1 MVMPLNALEQ
11 SVGKAVHLT
20 LKDGHVIEGTL
31 AGFDEHMNL
40 VVDKAEVRAG
50 SQTRKAGTIVLRGT
64 NVVSISFK

>member
-11 SVGKAVHLT
+11 SVGKAVHLV
-20 LKDGHVIEGTL
+20 LKDGQAIEGTL

-40 VVDKAEVRAG
+40 VVETAVVRAG
-50 SQTRKAGTIVLRGT
+50 GETRNAGTIVLRGN